1 MSGIWLLFYRTLI
14 TGNRSIT
21 SIHRNRRRNF
31 LRNVLNPRSC
41 LVKLWLISYE
51 MLRWWQLKKY
61 LKWWKKKDKEFEEI
75 MEVVLSDSK
84 MKSLI
89 TMKKMRFD
97 LKNMWTANII
107 WVISRVSLLMCCSIN
122 YLVCLALTQ
131 YFYCQEQASI
141 FSFWSD
147 QMIKI

>member
-1 MSGIWLLFYRTLI
+1 MNGIWLLFYRTQ
-14 TGNRSIT
+14 TMGNRSIT
-21 SIHRNRRRNF
+21 SIHKNRRRNS
-31 LRNVLNPRSC
+31 LRNVSNQRSC
-41 LVKLWLISYE
+41 PVKLWLISYE

-61 LKWWKKKDKEFEEI
+61 LKWWKKKDKEFEKI

-97 LKNMWTANII
+97 LKNMWTVNII
-107 WVISRVSLLMCCSIN
+107 WVISKVSLLMCCSIN
-122 YLVCLALTQ
+122 YLVYLGLTQ

>member
-1 MSGIWLLFYRTLI
+1 MNGIWLLFYRTLI

-21 SIHRNRRRNF
+21 SIHKNRRRNF

-84 MKSLI
+84 MKLLI

-97 LKNMWTANII
+97 LKNMWTVNII
-107 WVISRVSLLMCCSIN
+107 WVISKVSLLMCCSIN
-122 YLVCLALTQ
+122 YLVCLDLTQ

>member
-131 YFYCQEQASI
+131 YFYYQELASI